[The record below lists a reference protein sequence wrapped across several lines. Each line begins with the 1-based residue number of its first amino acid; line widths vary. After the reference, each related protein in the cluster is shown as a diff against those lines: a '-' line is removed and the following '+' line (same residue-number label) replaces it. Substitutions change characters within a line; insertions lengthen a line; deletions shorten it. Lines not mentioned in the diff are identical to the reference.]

1 MLAHYYTPLNPWKRL
16 LSRDN
21 IYPPTLTDNAKY
33 AVRSEIP
40 SAFSCSISSGFGLVD
55 I

>member
-1 MLAHYYTPLNPWKRL
+1 MEKPL
-16 LSRDN
+16 SHDN
-21 IYPPTLTDNAKY
+21 IYPSTLTDNAKD

-40 SAFSCSISSGFGLVD
+40 SAFSCSINSGFGFVD